1 MRGGNV
7 ACDSGGGAIASRAMK
22 IGFMGGS
29 FDPVHVG
36 HLVAAQDAYERGG
49 LDRLIF
55 VPTAQAPLKPGV
67 VQAPAAARLAMLRAA
82 ADKDS
87 RFEIS
92 DYEVRKGGTS
102 YTIETARYF
111 RAQFPGDELAWVIG
125 ADQVERLHLW
135 REIAELVTLV
145 EFIVLARP
153 GWAMTQRTD
162 IPGLRLRWCPG
173 HLVEISSTEVRER
186 VGAGL
191 PVDYMIPHKT
201 VEYIRETGLYRP
213 IKHG

>member
-1 MRGGNV
+1 
-7 ACDSGGGAIASRAMK
+7 MK

-29 FDPVHVG
+29 FDPVHLG

-49 LDRLIF
+49 LDRLVF

-67 VQAPAAARLAMLRAA
+67 VQASAEARLAMLRAA
-82 ADKDS
+82 LNGDA

-92 DYEVRKGGTS
+92 DHEVRKGGVS
-102 YTIETARYF
+102 YTIETVRHM

-135 REIAELVTLV
+135 REIGELVKLV

-153 GWAMTQRTD
+153 GWSVVERTD
-162 IPGLRLRWCPG
+162 IPGLRLRGCKG

-191 PVDYMIPHKT
+191 PVDYLLPHKT

-213 IKHG
+213 I